1 MRILVIDDEPGIL
14 QICGRALRAEGH
26 EVETCSSGEEA
37 LPRLEDPWD
46 LVLSD
51 VHMSGSVDGHEV
63 ARRAAS
69 EGSAV
74 ALMTAYPSLDSAVA
88 AVRAGACDYLYK
100 PFTLEA
106 LHGLVRRLRGAP
118 GRVAPPAASIEPR
131 RLREATVLFADVR
144 GFTSFSETLSPE
156 QAAASLDESLGCFIA
171 AVHAEGGEI
180 NKLTG
185 DGAMAVFG
193 APLPH
198 PDPAGAA
205 ARAALRA
212 RAEVEARGLLRFGYG
227 VNTGLVAAGRLGCDG
242 SSEYAVI
249 GAVVNIAARLQESA
263 EPGRILAGE
272 ETAARLAGRFRTV
285 PAGLLRLK
293 GLRASVE
300 AHEVLD
306 LSGS

>member
-1 MRILVIDDEPGIL
+1 MRILVVDDEPGIL
-14 QICGRALRAEGH
+14 QVCGRALRAEGH

-37 LPRLEDPWD
+37 LPRLEDAWD

-51 VHMSGSVDGHEV
+51 VNMGGAVDGHEV
-63 ARRAAS
+63 ARRAAA

-74 ALMTAYPSLDSAVA
+74 ALMTAFPTLDSAVA

-100 PFTLEA
+100 PFSLETL
-106 LHGLVRRLRGAP
+106 HQLVGRLRSSP
-118 GRVAPPAASIEPR
+118 GRIAPAAPAIEPR

-144 GFTSFSETLSPE
+144 GFTSLSETLPPE
-156 QAAASLDESLGCFIA
+156 EAASRLDAALGRFIA

-212 RAEVEARGLLRFGYG
+212 RDAVAAEGLLRFGFG
-227 VNTGLVAAGRLGCDG
+227 INTGLVAAGRLGSGG
-242 SSEYAVI
+242 SSEYGVI
-249 GAVVNIAARLQESA
+249 GAVVNVAARLQEA
-263 EPGRILAGE
+263 AGPGRILAGA
-272 ETAARLAGRFRTV
+272 ETASRLAGRMRTEA
-285 PAGLLRLK
+285 AGLLRLK
-293 GLRASVE
+293 GLRAPVP
-300 AHEVLD
+300 AFEVLG
-306 LSGS
+306 LSS

>member
-1 MRILVIDDEPGIL
+1 MRILVVDDEPGIL

-26 EVETCSSGEEA
+26 LVETCSSGEEA
-37 LPRLEDPWD
+37 LPRLDGAWD

-51 VHMSGSVDGHEV
+51 VRMGGAVDGHEV
-63 ARRAAS
+63 ARRAAAG
-69 EGSAV
+69 GSAV
-74 ALMTAYPSLDSAVA
+74 ALMTAYPTLDSAVA

-100 PFTLEA
+100 PFSLQA
-106 LHGLVRRLRGAP
+106 LRELVSRLRAAP
-118 GRVAPPAASIEPR
+118 GRLAAPPAIEPR

-144 GFTSFSETLSPE
+144 GFTAFSESLPPE
-156 QAAASLDESLGCFIA
+156 EAAARLDDALARFIA

-205 ARAALRA
+205 ARAAQRT
-212 RAEVEARGLLRFGYG
+212 RDEVAASGLLRFGFG
-227 VNTGLVAAGRLGCDG
+227 VNTGLVAAGRLGSGG
-242 SSEYAVI
+242 SSEYGVI
-249 GAVVNIAARLQESA
+249 GAVVNVAARLQEVA

-272 ETAARLAGRFRTV
+272 ETARRLDGRFRVAAAV
-285 PAGLLRLK
+285 PLRLK
-293 GLRASVE
+293 GLRSPVA
-300 AHEVLD
+300 AFEVLD
-306 LSGS
+306 LIGN